1 MEDEY
6 WDIWGNRHI
15 AEPEVQRSILQSMG
29 FEPAS
34 LQGLNAAI
42 QRRHDLDWA
51 PLAPPT
57 LVLPLSG
64 GVVPINVPDGT
75 PAEQLHARF
84 EWEGGATAESNLHLD
99 AATAAEATSVNGH
112 RVVRRVL
119 PLPASARLGYHRLIL
134 TAGSMRADV
143 RLILC
148 PDRAYQPD
156 FLRRGK
162 RVGIAVSVYGLKSGR
177 NWGCGDFTD
186 LRAFCDWAAENTGV
200 SFIALNPL
208 HSIPNR
214 QPFNTSPYL
223 PNCSFYRNP
232 LYLDVAAIPEVREAT
247 GATSLMESREVRTEI
262 ETFGRRRTLS
272 TREYTPSSCGC

>member
-1 MEDEY
+1 MPNSVEIYAPAATYEEALRRAARAWGVEDEY
-6 WDIWGNRHI
+6 WDIWGNRHV

-84 EWEGGATAESNLHLD
+84 EWEGGATAESKVHLD
-99 AATAAEATSVNGH
+99 AATAAEATSVNGQ

-119 PLPASARLGYHRLIL
+119 PLPASARLGYH
-134 TAGSMRADV
+134 
-143 RLILC
+143 
-148 PDRAYQPD
+148 
-156 FLRRGK
+156 
-162 RVGIAVSVYGLKSGR
+162 
-177 NWGCGDFTD
+177 
-186 LRAFCDWAAENTGV
+186 
-200 SFIALNPL
+200 
-208 HSIPNR
+208 
-214 QPFNTSPYL
+214 
-223 PNCSFYRNP
+223 
-232 LYLDVAAIPEVREAT
+232 
-247 GATSLMESREVRTEI
+247 
-262 ETFGRRRTLS
+262 
-272 TREYTPSSCGC
+272 